1 MYCMGTSL
9 VARRPVGRFTLS
21 DTRAGAGS
29 TLPPK
34 FLATHRFR
42 PERNAASPTADTR
55 FRSERTPFRP
65 EQNAL
70 AEDLTETP
78 AAGASGVADEPDGQA
93 DEADRDERVAAPA
106 ERHVHEAPAR
116 LGQDRRSAPRGSSR
130 GW

>member
-9 VARRPVGRFTLS
+9 VDRRPVGRFTLS

-65 EQNAL
+65 ERNAL
-70 AEDLTETP
+70 AEDLTEP
-78 AAGASGVADEPDGQA
+78 GCGAPGVAGEPDGQA
-93 DEADRDERVAAPA
+93 DEAGGDEHAAAPA
-106 ERHVHEAPAR
+106 ARHVNEAPAR
-116 LGQDRRSAPRGSSR
+116 LGHNQGCA
-130 GW
+130 